1 MGSGRCTFVL
11 DGPDDHLASRVVQ
24 LSHRHFRAVPD
35 GALLTVESSMRN
47 VLPVNMWGI
56 SMGLHVRCGIEDNLW
71 NQART
76 AKFST
81 VEQVR
86 QLVRISKDFGRPIA
100 TGKQAKELL
109 GIGKFYDTV
118 EESLAAN
125 GFAPNRNG
133 GNQGFLRKHA

>member
-81 VEQVR
+81 VEHRVFCVSTPEDR
-86 QLVRISKDFGRPIA
+86 QWHIYARASRILLSDGYTVA
-100 TGKQAKELL
+100 TRNHL
-109 GIGKFYDTV
+109 G
-118 EESLAAN
+118 
-125 GFAPNRNG
+125 
-133 GNQGFLRKHA
+133 H